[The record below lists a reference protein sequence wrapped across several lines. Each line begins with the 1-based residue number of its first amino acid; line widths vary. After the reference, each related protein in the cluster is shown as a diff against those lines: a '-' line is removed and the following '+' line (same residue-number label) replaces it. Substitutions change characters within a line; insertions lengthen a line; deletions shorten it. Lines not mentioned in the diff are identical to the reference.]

1 MKETAEEDALI
12 HRVIFEGEY
21 APVRWMSFE
30 IEIPYTVA
38 DRDEEPNRHNLDDLE
53 VAIKLANFVFEDEGV
68 LLGGG
73 LELGLPTGNSSNELG
88 SDRRIMIEPFV
99 DVGWKRGDFEVIGFL
114 KFGFPENEAADD
126 PDWELGWNTS
136 LLYHATPVLASVLEF
151 DGERVW
157 GGEEDGET
165 VAHVSPGLR
174 MNPLADHD
182 FAVGTGVSIP
192 ITNDEEFDLRWSIS
206 IFYHF

>member
-1 MKETAEEDALI
+1 MSAPCKADQGSSVGSIGLLLSVFGASALATRLLIGSTFRAWAVRLTIAIGGLASSAALI
-12 HRVIFEGEY
+12 LITTT
-21 APVRWMSFE
+21 SS
-30 IEIPYTVA
+30 TT
-38 DRDEEPNRHNLDDLE
+38 L
-53 VAIKLANFVFEDEGV
+53 LAVLIGINGVGWGV
-68 LLGGG
+68 LSTVLLTLLISGKGHRS
-73 LELGLPTGNSSNELG
+73 PAA
-88 SDRRIMIEPFV
+88 
-99 DVGWKRGDFEVIGFL
+99 VIGFYV
-114 KFGFPENEAADD
+114 GIEGVGRTVA
-126 PDWELGWNTS
+126 
-136 LLYHATPVLASVLEF
+136 PVLAGILEF

-192 ITNDEEFDLRWSIS
+192 ITNDEEFDLRWIVS